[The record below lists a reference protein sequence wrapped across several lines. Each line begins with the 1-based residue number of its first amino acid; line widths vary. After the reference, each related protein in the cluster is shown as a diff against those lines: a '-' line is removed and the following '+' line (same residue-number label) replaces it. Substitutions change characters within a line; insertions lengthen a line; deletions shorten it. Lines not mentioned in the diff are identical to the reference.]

1 MLRAGFLLL
10 MVGCVSMGSTP
21 PKTVDRIERRSASP
35 RPQPKAKGPR
45 ALSDAPGEGERPE
58 LIDSSLAIEPTTAA
72 AAPRFVSAW
81 RLRCMGCLPSM
92 MRSACA

>member
-21 PKTVDRIERRSASP
+21 PKTVDQVGADRRAETRGRKREGPSA
-35 RPQPKAKGPR
+35 
-45 ALSDAPGEGERPE
+45 LTEAPGEGERPE
-58 LIDSSLAIEPTTAA
+58 LIDSSLAIELDNGRG
-72 AAPRFVSAW
+72 APRFVSAW